1 MARVSTA
8 SLGNR
13 RASSED
19 QFERTMVNNGMA
31 SAGTSFSLW
40 AFRIAESFQTFGAD
54 EWLSDGAV
62 AGIAMP
68 FSLHCPPTVIT
79 VGRTVG

>member
-19 QFERTMVNNGMA
+19 QFERTMVNNGMVSVA
-31 SAGTSFSLW
+31 VSLSLW
-40 AFRIAESFQTFGAD
+40 LLRIAESIQTFGTD
-54 EWLSDGAV
+54 EWLSHGAV
-62 AGIAMP
+62 AGIAIP
-68 FSLHCPPTVIT
+68 ISLHYPPLGTT
-79 VGRTVG
+79 VGRTVE